1 MRGNSARECRT
12 SLISPKNSTPE
23 SNPSLSQTRQ
33 PPRAAADGAASTK
46 VDARRNAPTARFP
59 IASPFPGGT
68 PARRDV
74 NRQPLPLSNPPTT
87 ACRSGRGS
95 VHEGGRPAERPHG
108 AMSIASPFPGGTP
121 ARRDVNRQ
129 PLSPHTRQ
137 PPLAAADGAAS
148 TKVDARRNA
157 CTARCQSPAPSP
169 AERPHGAMSIA
180 SPSLCQTRQPPRATA
195 DGAASTKADA
205 RRNACTARCQ
215 SPALPLTGVDFSAS
229 PCMPSPVSAIRM
241 PRLPLLPVWEKGAG
255 GMRGKRAPEC
265 RRSPISP
272 KKSTLESRDEGK
284 VRGAAIFAAS
294 PRSHALTD
302 S

>member
-108 AMSIASPFPGGTP
+108 AISNRQPLPRRNARAARCQSPAPLPSHSPTTARRSGRGSVHEGGRPAERLHGAMSIASPFPGGTP
-121 ARRDVNRQ
+121 ARCDVNRQ
-129 PLSPHTRQ
+129 PLPLSN
-137 PPLAAADGAAS
+137 PP
-148 TKVDARRNA
+148 TTA
-157 CTARCQSPAPSP
+157 CHSGRGSVHEGGRP
-169 AERPHGAMSIA
+169 AERLHGAMSIA
-180 SPSLCQTRQPPRATA
+180 SPSPHRGGFFGKPLYAISRFSHQNAQTPPSPRVGEGGRGDEGQTR
-195 DGAASTKADA
+195 
-205 RRNACTARCQ
+205 
-215 SPALPLTGVDFSAS
+215 TG
-229 PCMPSPVSAIRM
+229 MQKI
-241 PRLPLLPVWEKGAG
+241 
-255 GMRGKRAPEC
+255 
-265 RRSPISP
+265 
-272 KKSTLESRDEGK
+272 
-284 VRGAAIFAAS
+284 
-294 PRSHALTD
+294 TD
-302 S
+302 LSQEIYP

>member
-108 AMSIASPFPGGTP
+108 AISNRQPLPRRNARAARCQSPAPLPSHSPTTARRSGRGSVHEGGRPAERPHGAISNRQPLPRRNARTVRCQSPAPPSVKPANHRVPQRTGQRPRRRTPGGTP

-129 PLSPHTRQ
+129 PFPSQGWIFRQAPVCHLPFQPSECPDSP
-137 PPLAAADGAAS
+137 
-148 TKVDARRNA
+148 
-157 CTARCQSPAPSP
+157 
-169 AERPHGAMSIA
+169 
-180 SPSLCQTRQPPRATA
+180 
-195 DGAASTKADA
+195 
-205 RRNACTARCQ
+205 
-215 SPALPLTGVDFSAS
+215 FS
-229 PCMPSPVSAIRM
+229 PCGR
-241 PRLPLLPVWEKGAG
+241 RGQG
-255 GMRGKRAPEC
+255 G
-265 RRSPISP
+265 
-272 KKSTLESRDEGK
+272 
-284 VRGAAIFAAS
+284 
-294 PRSHALTD
+294 
-302 S
+302 